1 MEPHDTAAVVDR
13 VRSGDARA
21 TARLITLIEREDPE
35 RLSVLKALHAYA
47 GRAHVVGITGPP
59 GAGKSTLTDKMVGEL
74 RSRARR
80 VAVLAVDPSSPFTGG
95 AILGDRIRMQRHA
108 TDEGVFI
115 RSLATRGHLGGL
127 SRAVSESARLLDA
140 AGYDDIIIETVGVGQ
155 SEVDI
160 VRIADTVV
168 LVSVPGLG
176 DDIQAIK
183 AGVMEIGDVFC
194 VNKADRDGAERVV
207 REIKVMLETA
217 VLNGAATRFTPLYE
231 ARAALAT
238 GGAEPSVVSASA
250 VSASAVPAIGQGAFH
265 HVAAQLPPGALPG
278 HPNLEIPPVMPT
290 VAETGEGVAALVDA
304 VKAHEAALVATGFV
318 ARRREANL
326 VWELGRGAADRV
338 LAALEAEGEVRSIGE
353 LARSVLQRD
362 IDFYDALDRLE
373 RALTGR
379 HAKAER
385 GRPATIQEE

>member
-1 MEPHDTAAVVDR
+1 MEPHDTAAVAAR

-21 TARLITLIEREDPE
+21 TARLISMIEREDPE
-35 RLSVLKALHAYA
+35 RLAVLKALHAYA

-59 GAGKSTLTDKMVGEL
+59 GAGKSTLTDKIVGEL
-74 RSRARR
+74 RARGRR

-108 TDEGVFI
+108 TDEGVYI

-231 ARAALAT
+231 ARAALA
-238 GGAEPSVVSASA
+238 GGDASSPASA
-250 VSASAVPAIGQGAFH
+250 VTAIYDSPSVGSASGQGAFH
-265 HVAAQLPPGALPG
+265 HIAAQLPPGALPG
-278 HPNLEIPPVMPT
+278 HPNLEIPPVLPT
-290 VAETGEGVAALVDA
+290 VAETGDGVAGLVDA
-304 VKAHEAALVATGFV
+304 VKAHEAALVATGFLLK
-318 ARRREANL
+318 RREENL
-326 VWELGRGAADRV
+326 MWELGRGAADRV
-338 LAALEAEGEVRSIGE
+338 LATLEREGEARSIGE
-353 LARSVLQRD
+353 LARSVLQKD

-379 HAKAER
+379 HARAESAR
-385 GRPATIQEE
+385 SAPI